1 MTTLAAVPVDP
12 DQLDLL
18 SLVADERTPLGSLH
32 RDDFRAACLED
43 ARAYHGWVHPSRVSL
58 ILHNRFGE
66 VNSRWFSA
74 QWAPACG
81 PKGFLDKTAIE
92 APIDARLSK
101 GNGNKTVKLRRWRGS
116 P

>member
-1 MTTLAAVPVDP
+1 MTHLAVVPVDP

-18 SLVADERTPLGSLH
+18 SLVADNDTPLGQLH
-32 RDDFRAACLED
+32 RDDFRAACLSD
-43 ARAYHGWVHPSRVSL
+43 AATHGGEVHPSRVSL
-58 ILHNRFGE
+58 LLHNRFGD
-66 VNSRWFSA
+66 VNPRWFSA

-81 PKGFLDKTAIE
+81 PRGFLDMTDVE

-101 GNGNKTVKLRRWRGS
+101 GNGNKTVLLRRLRS